1 MPAFFRFRDL
11 EGLAAAIAD
20 HGLAEDIPL
29 QNDLSPLA
37 QPVEAGSLR
46 LANRLG
52 IHPMEGCDGTPEG
65 QPADLT
71 LRRWVR
77 FGAGGA
83 GLVWGEAMAV
93 AEDGRANPRQL
104 YLCERNAPAIADL
117 VERTRR
123 AHREVMG
130 PNAEVVIG
138 AQLTH
143 SGRYSF
149 RGAKLAQHDRTLD
162 AMTLTGEGP
171 KRPVTAEDPLL
182 SDDELLRIADRF
194 VDAAMLAA
202 RLGFDFVDI
211 KQCHRYLLNELLAAR
226 TRPGPFGGSFENR
239 TRLAREI
246 FTRVGEALGPDVA
259 LATRLNVHDGVP
271 FRTDPATGEGIP
283 APYQTPY
290 RHGFG
295 CDEADPL
302 RPDLTEPLRWIGEL
316 RALGVRMV
324 NVTTGNPYT
333 NPHVGRPFEKPP
345 LDGYG
350 VPEHPLVGVAR
361 HFRLAAA
368 IQRAY
373 PDLIVVGTGY
383 SWLRQY
389 LTNAAAANVAQGR
402 VTVAA
407 VGRGALAYPDYARDA
422 LGSGA
427 LNTKKVCLGVSYCT
441 AFMRTKKH
449 PLGQFPAGCL
459 PRDPVYV
466 PLWREVEA
474 SEGRQEHRHT

>member
-1 MPAFFRFRDL
+1 MATSRPSPS
-11 EGLAAAIAD
+11 
-20 HGLAEDIPL
+20 PL
-29 QNDLSPLA
+29 QL
-37 QPVEAGSLR
+37 GHLR

-71 LRRWVR
+71 IRRWVR
-77 FGAGGA
+77 FGQGGA
-83 GLVWGEAMAV
+83 ALIWGEATAV

-104 YLCERNAPAIADL
+104 YLCERNARAIADL
-117 VERTRR
+117 LERARR
-123 AHREVMG
+123 AHREVVG

-143 SGRYSF
+143 SGRHSY
-149 RGAKLAQHDRTLD
+149 RGPKLALHDPTQD
-162 AMTLTGEGP
+162 AMTFVSGDH
-171 KRPVTAEDPLL
+171 KRPVAAEDPLV
-182 SDDELLRIADRF
+182 SDDELRRIRDHF
-194 VDAAMLAA
+194 VEAAKLAA

-246 FTRVGEALGPDVA
+246 FERVREAVGHNML
-259 LATRLNVHDGVP
+259 LATRLNVYDGVP
-271 FRTDPATGEGIP
+271 FHTDPQTGAGVP
-283 APYQTPY
+283 APYQAPY
-290 RHGFG
+290 LHGFG
-295 CDEADPL
+295 CDEQDPQ

-316 RALGVRMV
+316 RELGVRMV

-333 NPHVGRPFEKPP
+333 NPHVGRPFERPP
-345 LDGYG
+345 MDGYP

-361 HFRLAAA
+361 HFHLAAA

-373 PDLIVVGTGY
+373 PDLVIIGTGY
-383 SWLRQY
+383 SWLRQF
-389 LTNAAAANVAQGR
+389 LVNAAAANVALGR

-407 VGRGALAYPDYARDA
+407 VGRGALAYPDYARDT
-422 LGSGA
+422 LSQGA

-441 AFMRTKKH
+441 AFMRAKKH
-449 PLGQFPAGCL
+449 PLSQFPAGCL
-459 PRDPVYV
+459 PRDPLYV
-466 PLWREVEA
+466 PIWRKAEA
-474 SEGRQEHRHT
+474 TLS

>member
-226 TRPGPFGGSFENR
+226 TRPGPFGGPFENR

-246 FTRVGEALGPDVA
+246 FMRAGEALGPGRGPRHAAQRPRWRA
-259 LATRLNVHDGVP
+259 LPHRPGNGRRHPRTLPDALPPWLRLRRGGPAPARPDRAAALDRRAAGVRRAHGERHDG
-271 FRTDPATGEGIP
+271 
-283 APYQTPY
+283 Q
-290 RHGFG
+290 
-295 CDEADPL
+295 PL
-302 RPDLTEPLRWIGEL
+302 HQPPRR
-316 RALGVRMV
+316 
-324 NVTTGNPYT
+324 
-333 NPHVGRPFEKPP
+333 RPFEKPP